1 MLQRLMQDETGF
13 IISAELVMVATIL
26 VIGVIVG
33 LSEVQH
39 AVVGELNDVAD
50 AIGSANQSY
59 GYSGFSKVDGGW
71 GFCGGTVHAWTV
83 GSSFVDLQ
91 DACDLNQCQLACNP
105 PVIEFPKC
113 DHGIVAPHVVA
124 PVAPHVVAPTMP
136 HVAPPVADPVPV
148 PPVE

>member
-1 MLQRLMQDETGF
+1 MLQQLKQDETGF

-26 VIGVIVG
+26 VLGVMVG

-59 GYSGFSKVDGGW
+59 AYSGFSKVDGSWGGW
-71 GFCGGTVHAWTV
+71 CGGVVHAYTV
-83 GSSFVDLQ
+83 GSAFGDVQ

-105 PVIEFPKC
+105 PVMEFPKC
-113 DHGIVAPHVVA
+113 DHGVIVTEPL
-124 PVAPHVVAPTMP
+124 
-136 HVAPPVADPVPV
+136 VP
-148 PPVE
+148 ERD